1 VTIVDFRGHAFLL
14 EAIEQ
19 FHANGELP
27 KSTHL
32 QKAMFLLRAI
42 DVPQVPFSFIL
53 YKHGPFSLEVE
64 SELGE
69 MKSYCAIGSDLRP
82 GFSQVL
88 QPGTNAPGL
97 KQKLQ
102 LGGEERAAVAEVC
115 RFLALK
121 PLVEIELLATAAW
134 IKANEQLNSLDEIA
148 NRLQVL
154 KPYVSRPE
162 AIQRVGEI
170 EHIISQ
176 RRHVPA

>member
-1 VTIVDFRGHAFLL
+1 VDFRGHAFLL

-42 DVPQVPFSFIL
+42 DVQQFPFSFIL
-53 YKHGPFSLEVE
+53 YKHGPFSLDVE
-64 SELGE
+64 SELSE
-69 MKSYCAIGSDLRP
+69 MKSYCVICSDWRP
-82 GFSQVL
+82 GLSQVL
-88 QPGTNAPGL
+88 QPGANAPGL

-102 LGGEERAAVAEVC
+102 LGDQERAAVAEVC
-115 RFLALK
+115 RFLARK

-134 IKANEQLNSLDEIA
+134 IKANEQLGSNDEIA
-148 NRLQVL
+148 SRLQVL

-162 AIQRVGEI
+162 AMQKAGEI
-170 EHIISQ
+170 EHIIPQ